1 MDFLLIEALL
11 ARCII
16 GINDD
21 ERREKQDVV
30 INVALGTDTRA
41 AGRSDDFA
49 DALDYREIKKRI
61 LAMVEASSYGLLEAL
76 AEAVADICLEYPR
89 CEQVEVGLQVGDL
102 EKVIFYA
109 AAEEQHRVAFVLPI
123 ERVLCVRL
131 DAITVLHV

>member
-1 MDFLLIEALL
+1 MDYIMIEDLL

-30 INVALGTDTRA
+30 INVVMGTDTRE

-61 LAMVEASSYGLLEAL
+61 YAMTEQSQYELVEAL
-76 AEAVADICLEYPR
+76 AEAIADICLEYPR
-89 CEQVEVGLQVGDL
+89 CEQVEVTVEKPSALRFARSVGT
-102 EKVIFYA
+102 
-109 AAEEQHRVAFVLPI
+109 R
-123 ERVLCVRL
+123 
-131 DAITVLHV
+131 ITRTRGAL